1 MTAIEFEN
9 KTANV
14 SGLVEKKKK
23 KRRRDYDDEISDIEG
38 KCITTSDCN
47 KFLSDMFVY

>member
-14 SGLVEKKKK
+14 SGLVKK

-47 KFLSDMFVY
+47 KFLNDMFVY